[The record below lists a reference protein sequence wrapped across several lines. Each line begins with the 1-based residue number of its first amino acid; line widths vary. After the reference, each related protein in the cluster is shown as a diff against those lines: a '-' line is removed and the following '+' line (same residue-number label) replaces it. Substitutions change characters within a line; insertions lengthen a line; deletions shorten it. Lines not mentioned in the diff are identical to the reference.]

1 MKVIYPSLGTCRW
14 SNDVPCSPVSPYHAY
29 PGNANERRC
38 HGNVWRMA
46 LSRRLRSGP
55 RPCHFL
61 FPDSLA
67 TQSLTLISTI
77 CSATTGQ
84 IAHRALQFPPA
95 AIKDNWFNRNR
106 ECRHV
111 GLICEA
117 GQEKQLL
124 PCNWQMSAPSTLAH
138 PLKTL
143 NDPRV
148 CSELTGEWI
157 APTDSVIYLRALS
170 A

>member
-1 MKVIYPSLGTCRW
+1 MSP
-14 SNDVPCSPVSPYHAY
+14 VPCSPINPYHAY

-38 HGNVWRMA
+38 HGNVWRMV
-46 LSRRLRSGP
+46 LSRCLRSGP

-61 FPDSLA
+61 FPELLA

-77 CSATTGQ
+77 CSTTTGQ

-95 AIKDNWFNRNR
+95 AIKDNWFNRDR

-117 GQEKQLL
+117 VQEKQLL
-124 PCNWQMSAPSTLAH
+124 PCNWQMSAPSTYAH
-138 PLKTL
+138 SLKEGNL
-143 NDPRV
+143 VIQNFV
-148 CSELTGEWI
+148 VSVEWI
-157 APTDSVIYLRALS
+157 VSADRAIYLHTLS
-170 A
+170 VLF